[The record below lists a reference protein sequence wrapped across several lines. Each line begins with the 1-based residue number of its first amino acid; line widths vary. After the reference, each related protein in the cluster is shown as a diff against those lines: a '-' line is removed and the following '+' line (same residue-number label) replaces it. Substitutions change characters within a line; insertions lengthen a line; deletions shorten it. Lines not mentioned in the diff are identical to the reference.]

1 MLFRLWNYEIKS
13 YRLSKKWKIISF
25 NRKKLEIAPR
35 FRTIGGSAATLSP
48 ASAASAAEAGEFHLP
63 SHFRI
68 FVGWAEE
75 TRKRFGY
82 YRNNLYLCRHPA
94 NKKQVEK
101 MDRRDDF
108 YNSEQEQDGL
118 MACESIC
125 SSWGGVWTEEKLDAL
140 EKYVNA
146 YLTIMNVYKDRYG
159 WKLIYFDGFAGSGS
173 RNEDGTQP
181 VSELMLDLF
190 KDEYI
195 DEEELNTYKGAAERV
210 LGITQR
216 GFDQYVFVDKSKKSS
231 LQLEERLAPLAKEK
245 NLVFKISDANE
256 QVSHLAKAMQ
266 TNKRLASL
274 VLLDPFGMQVD
285 WESIEQLKGT
295 RTDLWIL
302 IPTGVIVNRMLDRKC
317 ELTHIDKLTSFF
329 GKDEAFLKDYF
340 YRKRTEDTLFGE
352 TEIVEKV
359 KKPIEKIAKLYIEQ
373 LKDVFLY
380 VTERPLVLYNT
391 RNTPIFHFACASNNE
406 TAIKIASH
414 IIYKKQG
421 Q

>member
-1 MLFRLWNYEIKS
+1 
-13 YRLSKKWKIISF
+13 
-25 NRKKLEIAPR
+25 
-35 FRTIGGSAATLSP
+35 
-48 ASAASAAEAGEFHLP
+48 
-63 SHFRI
+63 
-68 FVGWAEE
+68 
-75 TRKRFGY
+75 
-82 YRNNLYLCRHPA
+82 
-94 NKKQVEK
+94 

-118 MACESIC
+118 MACESIR

-245 NLVFKISDANE
+245 NLVFKTSDANE